1 MLHQLL
7 HEIEKATGPIT
18 IQELSHRLN
27 LEPGVASDMVAF
39 WVRKGR
45 LAAGESASTPH
56 TSHCGGD
63 CQGPSACHFIARVP
77 ESYAV
82 TKDAGR

>member
-7 HEIEKATGPIT
+7 HEIEQATSPIT

-27 LEPGVASDMVAF
+27 LEPGVVAELVAF

-45 LAAGESASTPH
+45 LAAGTAAAPTH
-56 TSHCGGD
+56 AHHCGGD
-63 CQGPSACHFIARVP
+63 CQGPAACHFIACIP
-77 ESYAV
+77 DQYALR
-82 TKDAGR
+82 K